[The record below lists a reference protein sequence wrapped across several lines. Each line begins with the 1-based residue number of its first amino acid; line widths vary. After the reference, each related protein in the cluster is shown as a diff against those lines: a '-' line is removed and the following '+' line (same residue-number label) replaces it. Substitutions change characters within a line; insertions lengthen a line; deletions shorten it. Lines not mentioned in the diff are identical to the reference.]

1 MKRLEESTPDQSARA
16 NENRIGGTDMRMLI
30 RLTLL
35 IALVAIVA
43 LPAQAQQITLRMAI
57 LGGVSQSGY
66 GEAMLA
72 LPDVISKATNGKV
85 KVEIFDS
92 LIPPTQLANALRDG
106 RIDMIGGVHPYLTG
120 EEARFG
126 IGHLPGLM
134 NSMEEYKLVLDAYMA
149 GLIAEAWKTRYRGHV
164 VAHGVWYENPHFSNK
179 PLTKLSDFKGL
190 KIRTHNAE
198 AAQLLT
204 LVGAHPTQ
212 ISAAEMTGALQRGVI
227 DALST
232 EWGSAISLNVQDAA
246 KYMTVWNFSVNL
258 GWSVVFGVAV
268 WDKLPEDVKQQITTG
283 MKAFQEERFA
293 NYRTNSVKKRDTL
306 VAKGITFVDVP
317 AEEQQKAFTDENLKA
332 VYAGWYE
339 RATKVGVDG
348 PAVVAKIREILKNK

>member
-1 MKRLEESTPDQSARA
+1 
-16 NENRIGGTDMRMLI
+16 MRT
-30 RLTLL
+30 LTLAL
-35 IALVAIVA
+35 IAILAATIA
-43 LPAQAQQITLRMAI
+43 APSQAQTTLRMAI

-66 GEAMLA
+66 GEAMLGVPEA
-72 LPDVISKATNGKV
+72 IAKATNGKV

-126 IGHLPGLM
+126 IGHLPGLLTT
-134 NSMEEYKLVLDAYMA
+134 MEEYKLVLDAYM
-149 GLIAEAWKTRYRGHV
+149 GDLIAEAWKTRYNGHV
-164 VAHGVWYENPHFSNK
+164 VAHGLWYENPHFSNK
-179 PLTKLSDFKGL
+179 PLAKLADFKGM

-198 AAQLLT
+198 AAQMLT

-212 ISAAEMTGALQRGVI
+212 IAASEMTGALQRGVI

-232 EWGSAISLNVQDAA
+232 EWGSAISLNVQDGA
-246 KYMTVWNFSVNL
+246 KYMAVWNFSVNL
-258 GWSVVFGVAV
+258 GWSVVFSNAV
-268 WDKLPEDVKQQITTG
+268 WDKLPADVKTQVATG

-293 NYRTNSVKKRDTL
+293 NYRANSAKKRDTL
-306 VAKGITFVDVP
+306 VAKGIQFVEVP
-317 AEEQQKAFTDENLKA
+317 AEEQQKAFTEENIKT

-339 RATKVGVDG
+339 RAAKVGVDG
-348 PAVVAKIREILKNK
+348 PAVVAKIREILKKK

>member
-1 MKRLEESTPDQSARA
+1 
-16 NENRIGGTDMRMLI
+16 MR
-30 RLTLL
+30 TLL
-35 IALVAIVA
+35 CLALTMA
-43 LPAQAQQITLRMAI
+43 LAALGATAAQAQQLTLRMAI

-72 LPDVISKATNGKV
+72 VPDTIAKATGGKV

-134 NSMEEYKLVLDAYMA
+134 NSMEEYKVVLDAYMA
-149 GLIAEAWKTRYRGHV
+149 DLIAEAWKTRYNGHV

-198 AAQLLT
+198 AAQMLT

-212 ISAAEMTGALQRGVI
+212 ISSAEMTGALQRGVI

-232 EWGSAISLNVQDAA
+232 EWGSAVSLNVQDAA
-246 KYMTVWNFSVNL
+246 KYMSVWNFSVNL
-258 GWSVVFGVAV
+258 GWSVVFGNAA
-268 WDKLPEDVKQQITTG
+268 WARLPDDVKGQIATG

-293 NYRTNSVKKRDTL
+293 NYRANSEKKRDAL
-306 VAKGITFVDVP
+306 VAKGIQFVEVP
-317 AEEQQKAFTDENLKA
+317 EEEQQKAFTAENIKA

-339 RATKVGVDG
+339 RAAKVGVDG
-348 PAVVAKIREILKNK
+348 PAVVARIREILKK

>member
-1 MKRLEESTPDQSARA
+1 
-16 NENRIGGTDMRMLI
+16 MR
-30 RLTLL
+30 TLL
-35 IALVAIVA
+35 CLALTMVLGA
-43 LPAQAQQITLRMAI
+43 LGATAAQAQQITLRMAI
-57 LGGVSQSGY
+57 LGGVGQSGY
-66 GEAMLA
+66 GEAMA
-72 LPDVISKATNGKV
+72 MVPDAIAKATGDRV

-106 RIDMIGGVHPYLTG
+106 RIDMIGAVHPYLTG

-134 NSMEEYKLVLDAYMA
+134 NSMEEYKVVLDAYMDK
-149 GLIAEAWKTRYRGHV
+149 LIEEAWKTRYNGHV
-164 VAHGVWYENPHFSNK
+164 VAHGLWYENPHFSNK

-198 AAQLLT
+198 AAQMLT

-212 ISAAEMTGALQRGVI
+212 ISSAEMTGALQRGVI

-232 EWGSAISLNVQDAA
+232 EWGSAVSLNVQDAA
-246 KYMTVWNFSVNL
+246 KYMQVWNFSVNIA
-258 GWSVVFGVAV
+258 WSVVFNNAA
-268 WDKLPEDVKQQITTG
+268 WAKLPDDVKGQITTG

-293 NYRTNSVKKRDTL
+293 NYRANSEKKRDAL
-306 VAKGITFVDVP
+306 VAKGIQFVEVP
-317 AEEQQKAFTDENLKA
+317 EEEQQKAFTEENIKA

-339 RATKVGVDG
+339 RAARVGVDG
-348 PAVVAKIREILKNK
+348 PAVVAKIREILKK